1 MKRGSAHRAP
11 GHFGEFLQGVLGVGG
26 PVALITLP
34 CPALA
39 AVAGRRYGCGVWK
52 GRAGIDVRQG
62 VRRVLRK
69 AQAARFLARLGVRR
83 GAAFRLRV
91 AMPPGGGA
99 GASTAARVAL
109 ARAAGRRGA
118 ARVAAACLFSEGA
131 CDPLMRAAPE
141 RALWASRQARV
152 LAVTPALPA
161 MEIVGGFY
169 GLPTRTNPRDALFA
183 DIADLAA
190 QWPQACATAA
200 AVARLASVSAARTL
214 ALRGP
219 AHDPTAALAARLGA
233 LGWAIAH
240 TGSARALIF
249 APGGAAATV
258 EDALRA
264 AGFAQVIRFRI
275 GGRA

>member
-91 AMPPGGGA
+91 AMPPGGGTLPGIA
-99 GASTAARVAL
+99 VSGWLRRAISG
-109 ARAAGRRGA
+109 RAANSFC
-118 ARVAAACLFSEGA
+118 V
-131 CDPLMRAAPE
+131 
-141 RALWASRQARV
+141 
-152 LAVTPALPA
+152 
-161 MEIVGGFY
+161 
-169 GLPTRTNPRDALFA
+169 
-183 DIADLAA
+183 
-190 QWPQACATAA
+190 
-200 AVARLASVSAARTL
+200 
-214 ALRGP
+214 
-219 AHDPTAALAARLGA
+219 
-233 LGWAIAH
+233 
-240 TGSARALIF
+240 
-249 APGGAAATV
+249 
-258 EDALRA
+258 
-264 AGFAQVIRFRI
+264 
-275 GGRA
+275 